1 MSTVIHGVVS
11 DVETWLDDVVI
22 GLNLCPFAA
31 IPRKNNQVR
40 FTVSQALAEEVLL
53 ADLHAELT
61 FMSQIP
67 AVEVETSLL
76 IVPDMLAKFDDYN
89 QFLDL
94 VDELLEAF
102 EWEGI
107 FQIASFHP
115 DYCFAET
122 DPDSVEN
129 LTNRAPYPILHI
141 IREQSMEK
149 ALAKMASPDEI
160 FKRNIQTMNDLSTEQ
175 IKALFPYLH
184 LS

>member
-1 MSTVIHGVVS
+1 MSTVIHNVIS
-11 DVETWLDDVVI
+11 DVETWLDGVVI

-61 FMSQIP
+61 LMSQTP

-115 DYCFAET
+115 HYCFAET
-122 DPDSVEN
+122 DPDSVVN

-141 IREQSMEK
+141 IREQSLEK
-149 ALAKMASPDEI
+149 ALKKMTSPDEI
-160 FKRNIQTMNDLSTEQ
+160 YKRNIETMNGLSTEQ
-175 IKALFPYLH
+175 IKSLFPHLH

>member
-1 MSTVIHGVVS
+1 MSTVIH

-31 IPRKNNQVR
+31 IPRKNQQVR

-61 FMSQIP
+61 FMSQTP
-67 AVEVETSLL
+67 AAEIETSLL
-76 IVPDMLAKFDDYN
+76 IVPDMLAKFEDYN

-94 VDELLEAF
+94 VDGLLEAF
-102 EWEGI
+102 EWEGF

-129 LTNRAPYPILHI
+129 LTNRSPYPILHI

-149 ALAKMASPDEI
+149 ALAKMTSPDEI
-160 FKRNIQTMNDLSTEQ
+160 YKRNIQTMNDLPTEQ
-175 IKALFPYLH
+175 IKVLFPYLTD
-184 LS
+184 

>member
-1 MSTVIHGVVS
+1 MNSIIS
-11 DVETWLDDVVI
+11 EVETWLDDVVI

-31 IPRKNNQVR
+31 IPRKNDQVR
-40 FTVSQALAEEVLL
+40 FTVSQALTEEVLL

-61 FMSQIP
+61 LMEKTP
-67 AVEVETSLL
+67 AAEVETSLI

-94 VDELLEAF
+94 ADALLESF

-122 DPDSVEN
+122 EPNSTEN

-141 IREQSMEK
+141 IREESLEK
-149 ALAKMASPDEI
+149 ALEKMTSPDEI
-160 FKRNIQTMNDLSTEQ
+160 YKRNIQTMSELSAEK
-175 IKALFPYLH
+175 IKTLFPYLG
-184 LS
+184 L

>member
-1 MSTVIHGVVS
+1 MKAITS

-31 IPRKNNQVR
+31 IPRKNDQVR
-40 FTVSQALAEEVLL
+40 FVVSQALSEEVLL
-53 ADLHAELT
+53 ADLHAELS
-61 FMSQIP
+61 FMNKSP
-67 AVEVETSLL
+67 ALEVETSLL

-94 VDELLEAF
+94 VDELLESF
-102 EWEGI
+102 EWDGI

-115 DYCFAET
+115 NYCFAET

-141 IREQSMEK
+141 IREESMEK
-149 ALAKMASPDEI
+149 ALEKMTSPDEI
-160 FKRNIQTMNDLSTEQ
+160 YKRNIETMNNLSADK
-175 IKALFPYLH
+175 IRVLFPYLD
-184 LS
+184 L